1 MENGH
6 KGLGGVS
13 GGWITLNVGGTN
25 FVTTK
30 ATLQKDAKSF
40 LARLASCDDLTEV
53 FYTIRN
59 MFSF

>member
-6 KGLGGVS
+6 NGLGGVS

-53 FYTIRN
+53 FW
-59 MFSF
+59 FS